1 MIIKLEDLHSHKMQ
15 VKKRK
20 KNALDIIEMNIFV
33 IVCLCVYVYT
43 RMFDRD
49 E

>member
-1 MIIKLEDLHSHKMQ
+1 MQ
-15 VKKRK
+15 VKKIK

-49 E
+49 EWECARMSV